1 MIIDKTTNNPILWL
15 PSDYRMKSSKMY
27 SFIENVNQS
36 HNLNISSFEDLH
48 EWSIKSNSDF
58 WNAVWDFFNV
68 IGSKGNKPYIDPLN
82 QMPWSKFF
90 PDGKLN
96 YAENMLSGT
105 NSGLAIVFKSEDKI
119 RRELSWEELN
129 VQVATLAKFL
139 KESGVIKGDRVAAYM
154 PNMPE
159 TVVMMLATSSLGAI
173 FSSASPDFG
182 VDGVLDRFGQI
193 EPKILITTDG
203 YWYNG
208 KEVKIEDKVL
218 NVFKGLPSLQKV
230 IIAPLLRSKINF
242 DDAKFISYS
251 DIQDRYLTNEI
262 NFEPLSID
270 DPLYIMFSSGTTGK
284 PKCIVHSNGGVLLKH
299 FVELGLHS
307 NATKESKVFYFT
319 TCGWMMWN
327 WLVSGLLLKSTIY
340 LFDGSPFYPN
350 EEILWEFVDKE
361 KINFMGVSAK
371 YIDALSKGNINII
384 DKYKLNDLEII
395 GSTGSPLIHESFDY
409 IYNKVKKD
417 VSLASLSGGTDLVGC
432 FIGGNPMSPVRRG
445 EIQGPILGMDIHV
458 FDDKGNSIKNDKGEL
473 VCIQS
478 FPTMPL
484 FFWKDENNKKY
495 HNAYFNKFENVWCHG
510 DYILKTENNGF
521 IIFGRSDAT
530 LNPGGVRIGTAEIY
544 RQVEQLDEVLEG
556 LVVGQMWNGDTR
568 VVLFIRLNSKYNLNQ
583 ELVDKIKLKIRVG
596 ASPRHVPSKII
607 SVNDIPRT
615 KSGKIAELAVR
626 DLIHNKAIN
635 NQTALA
641 NPECLAEFKNI
652 KELTF

>member
-1 MIIDKTTNNPILWL
+1 MKEDFENNPIIWS
-15 PSDYRMKSSKMY
+15 PSDKRIKSSQMY
-27 SFIENVNQS
+27 SFMEHVNQN
-36 HNLNISSFEDLH
+36 HNLNITTFEGLH
-48 EWSIKSNSDF
+48 EWSIKSKPDF
-58 WNAVWDFFNV
+58 WNAVWNFFNI
-68 IGSKGNKPYIDPLN
+68 IGTKGNKPYIEPLN
-82 QMPWSKFF
+82 KMPESRFF
-90 PDGKLN
+90 PNGKVN
-96 YAENMLSGT
+96 YAQNMLSGANT
-105 NSGLAIVFKSEDKI
+105 GLAIIFKSEDKI
-119 RRELSWEELN
+119 RRELSWEELYS
-129 VQVATLAKFL
+129 QVATLAKFL
-139 KESGVIKGDRVAAYM
+139 KEHGIVKGDRVAAYM

-159 TVVMMLATSSLGAI
+159 TVVMMLATSSIGAI

-208 KEVKIEDKVL
+208 KEVKIETKVID
-218 NVFKGLPSLQKV
+218 VVKGLPSLKKV
-230 IIAPLLRSKINF
+230 VVAPLLDFETDFNDKNF
-242 DDAKFISYS
+242 IRYNDV
-251 DIQDRYLTNEI
+251 QDRYLTNEI
-262 NFEPLSID
+262 TFEPLSLD

-299 FVELGLHS
+299 LVELGLHS
-307 NATKESKVFYFT
+307 NARKESKVFYFT

-350 EEILWEFVDKE
+350 GEVLWEFVDKE

-371 YIDALSKGNINII
+371 YIDALSKNNINII

-395 GSTGSPLIHESFDY
+395 GSTGSPLIHEGFDY

-417 VSLASLSGGTDLVGC
+417 VLVASLSGGTDLVGC
-432 FIGGNPMSPVRRG
+432 FIGGNPISSVRRG

-458 FDDKGNSIKNDKGEL
+458 FDDNGNSLKNEKGEL

-484 FFWKDENNKKY
+484 FFWKDKNKEKY

-510 DYILKTENNGF
+510 DYILKTESNGF

-544 RQVEQLDEVLEG
+544 RQVEQLEEVLEG
-556 LVVGQMWNGDTR
+556 LVVGQIWNGDTR
-568 VVLFIRLNSKYNLNQ
+568 VILFVRLNSNYKLTP
-583 ELVDKIKLKIRVG
+583 ELIDKIKLKIRAG

-626 DLIHNKAIN
+626 DLIHKKDIN
-635 NQTALA
+635 NQAALA
-641 NPECLAEFKNI
+641 NPECLEEFKNI
-652 KELTF
+652 KELSI